1 MSLVPITGD
10 GVKLAAQAA
19 DQTQKTTPVQ
29 EFQGILKN
37 GLNAIK
43 EDMDSIFEE
52 ASALYQIP
60 SKLLRA
66 VAKAESGFN
75 PKAVSKA
82 GAMGVMQLMPGT
94 ARSLGVSDPYNARQN
109 ILGGA
114 KYLKQNLDRFG
125 GDVSLAL
132 AAYNAGPNSVTKYGG
147 IPPYKETQN
156 YVKKIMADYTGNNT
170 ILAGRTVS
178 TGTYGK
184 TSGSTAVSSLTGS
197 SLTAGSLLGNFA
209 GNTDLSGA
217 GSLGT
222 LLAAGKGE
230 NLSGEDWSNMVQILR
245 LQMMMNMGKDKG
257 TLI

>member
-1 MSLVPITGD
+1 
-10 GVKLAAQAA
+10 
-19 DQTQKTTPVQ
+19 
-29 EFQGILKN
+29 
-37 GLNAIK
+37 
-43 EDMDSIFEE
+43 MDSIFEE

-82 GAMGVMQLMPGT
+82 GLGVMQLMPGT
-94 ARSLGVSDPYNARQN
+94 ARSLGVSDPHNARQN
-109 ILGGA
+109 ILGRA
-114 KYLKQNLDRFG
+114 KYLKQNLDRFPEETQAT
-125 GDVSLAL
+125 AL

-184 TSGSTAVSSLTGS
+184 TSGSTAVSSLIGSGLTGS
-197 SLTAGSLLGNFA
+197 GLMLRQSCR
-209 GNTDLSGA
+209 
-217 GSLGT
+217 
-222 LLAAGKGE
+222 AALREIQVCSAPAALVHFWQQERERTFPGKT
-230 NLSGEDWSNMVQILR
+230 V
-245 LQMMMNMGKDKG
+245 
-257 TLI
+257 LIWCRSSVFR